1 MISINT
7 KTLQKPYGLYRIQ
20 FLTQVF
26 TEAFERKIINTTT
39 NLTDY
44 STILGPRSIKIFKP
58 EMWEALEDLRR
69 NREAIAIGLAENPPV
84 IVAPI
89 IANENLPIAPPTHT
103 DLQLNATANQI
114 AVWKIKAE
122 ITNDFLKAKSEF
134 KDKIKSLIPEEIFK
148 TLILQGGTRGWAII
162 EPKDVFDLILSDEY
176 SSVSAET
183 IKKSV
188 EQISTLWKK
197 ELPLKTNIE
206 NMKEMNLIVGTAFPD
221 LLKTDQEMF
230 RIAHDIAILP
240 QYDLATTVDDFMKM
254 DNQNYEVSLFPV
266 FSEYLETRYMNRRK
280 LPNLGHLAFA
290 DEPRY
295 VQSIHRFAMAVS
307 SDLDDGG
314 LALAANA
321 LPTPL
326 AAKANPPV
334 WKIEEYNELLQLR
347 ATINKGK
354 KGNLP
359 RQSPRQLFV
368 APPPPPGA
376 PNNAQFGKI
385 CFNCGWNKNH
395 NSKTC
400 PVMALDPTK
409 FTEKQRRLSTFDPKI
424 DPHVIDRVP
433 VNQSCAPGVYGN

>member
-7 KTLQKPYGLYRIQ
+7 KTLQKPYGLYRTQ
-20 FLTQVF
+20 FLTQIF
-26 TEAFERKIINTTT
+26 SEAFERKIINTTS

-44 STILGPRSIKIFKP
+44 STILGPRSIKLFKP

-89 IANENLPIAPPTHT
+89 IVNENLPIAPPTHT

-134 KDKIKSLIPEEIFK
+134 KDKIKLLIPEEIFK

-162 EPKDVFDLILSDEY
+162 EPMDAFELILSDEY

-188 EQISTLWKK
+188 EQISTLWIK

-206 NMKEMNLIVGTAFPD
+206 NMKEMNLIVGTAFSH

-254 DNQNYEVSLFPV
+254 KNQSYEVSLFPE
-266 FSEYLETRYMNRRK
+266 FSEYLVTKYMSRRK

-295 VQSIHRFAMAVS
+295 APGIHRFAMAVS

-321 LPTPL
+321 LPRPS
-326 AAKANPPV
+326 AAKADLPTWSQKDHDEYMSLKAAKNP
-334 WKIEEYNELLQLR
+334 R
-347 ATINKGK
+347 G
-354 KGNLP
+354 P
-359 RQSPRQLFV
+359 RQQQRKPNQPFV
-368 APPPPPGA
+368 PPPPPPGA
-376 PNNAQFGKI
+376 PNNMQFGKI

-395 NSKTC
+395 NSKNC
-400 PVMALDPTK
+400 PVMALEPSK
-409 FTEKQRRLSTFDPKI
+409 FTVLQRKLSSFDPKT